1 MRKLSRGIA
10 GPMLALLMRYGGRAG
25 ALLCAALVVTAGPVA
40 AQAVTETPASA
51 LSRHVR
57 TLATQPRSYTA
68 LMGAGQAALELGD
81 AQAAIGFFGRAEESY
96 PTSPMPKAGTAA
108 ALVAMGEARAAL
120 GYFAEAQRLG
130 ANVLTIA
137 CDRGLAYD
145 LVGDQYRAQA
155 DYRYSLNGHKRDE
168 ARRRLA
174 LSQAISGDR
183 AGAMAT
189 LDPLLV
195 RRDPAASRARAFV
208 LALTGDVA
216 GARRVVEVA
225 MPGSAAHMEPFLRRL
240 SGLRADQKAAAVHF
254 GQMPPQVS
262 TGVGGPASF
271 VAPSPATPAALAPP
285 TAKAVPLS
293 PAPPPVAVLPPTA
306 PVTAAPSAPAI
317 AIVVAADGIDI
328 RAVDG
333 RPTGERPALKQPVC
347 IIPSAK
353 NSRRG
358 QLKSANAEITACS
371 LGADLEPGW
380 IEVGP

>member
-1 MRKLSRGIA
+1 
-10 GPMLALLMRYGGRAG
+10 MLALLMRYGGRAG
-25 ALLCAALVVTAGPVA
+25 ALLCAALIVTAGPVA

-195 RRDPAASRARAFV
+195 RRDPAASRARNV
-208 LALTGDVA
+208 
-216 GARRVVEVA
+216 
-225 MPGSAAHMEPFLRRL
+225 
-240 SGLRADQKAAAVHF
+240 
-254 GQMPPQVS
+254 
-262 TGVGGPASF
+262 
-271 VAPSPATPAALAPP
+271 
-285 TAKAVPLS
+285 
-293 PAPPPVAVLPPTA
+293 
-306 PVTAAPSAPAI
+306 
-317 AIVVAADGIDI
+317 
-328 RAVDG
+328 
-333 RPTGERPALKQPVC
+333 
-347 IIPSAK
+347 
-353 NSRRG
+353 
-358 QLKSANAEITACS
+358 
-371 LGADLEPGW
+371 
-380 IEVGP
+380 